1 MHPFLFRAM
10 ENGLGLPRRLTAC
23 RTEKEHHDM
32 LDLTA
37 IDADIEELVDAFAAV
52 RYQ

>member
-1 MHPFLFRAM
+1 M